1 MPTVPRILLSGRGPK
16 AAGYPVESMNDESRA
31 TLSRRIKNLVI
42 GQERSLHDPHLFHKL
57 SLVVFFAWVGLGA
70 DGLTSSCYGPEEA
83 FLTLGRHISLAVFV
97 AVFTAMTIFIISAS
111 YSQIVELFPTGG
123 GGYVV
128 ASKLL
133 SPALGMV
140 SGCALLVDY
149 VLTITLSVASGVDA
163 LFSFLPP
170 ASYGYKLDFAVL
182 VLIGLVVLNLRGV
195 KESVLP
201 LVPVFLVFITTHIIA
216 IGYAIVS
223 HAWSF
228 GAVASRTVEGV
239 RQTTGEIGL
248 LGTFLLVLRAYS
260 MGAGT
265 YTGIEAVSNGI
276 PILREPKV
284 RTARRTMQ
292 YMTGSLAFMVVG
304 LTIGYLLYEVKPENG
319 KTLNAVLLQALSA
332 NWSPTTA
339 QAFVLVTLLSEAVF
353 LFVAAQTGFLDG
365 PRVLGNMAMD
375 RWFPTRFA
383 ILSDRL
389 VTQNGILLMGT
400 AATIL
405 MILARG
411 SVRFMV
417 VLYSINVFIT
427 FFLSQLGMVRH
438 WLSIRAK
445 FKHWWK
451 KAIVNGIGLVLTTFI
466 LISVAVIKFHEGG
479 WITLFITGSLVTVAV
494 LIRNSYRR
502 SAASLGRLDK
512 LVQVAD
518 SAVERARLKKPISDP
533 LLQPDPTAKTAVILV
548 GGYNGLG
555 LHTWGNVVRLFGNT
569 FRNFVFVQVGVIDA
583 GNFKG
588 IEEIDKL
595 GTHIENELN
604 RYVELAR
611 VEGFYAE
618 TASGIGTD
626 AVDGIVDIVDKIRS
640 RYPNAV
646 FFGGQMVFPR
656 DDIFERLLHNYTT
669 FAVQKRFYRQGIPF
683 LIMPARVEEY

>member
-1 MPTVPRILLSGRGPK
+1 MDN
-16 AAGYPVESMNDESRA
+16 ESQASPSQKIR
-31 TLSRRIKNLVI
+31 KVVI
-42 GQERSLHDPHLFHKL
+42 GEERSLHDPHLFHKL

-83 FLTLGRHISLAVFV
+83 FLTLGRHISLGIFV
-97 AVFTAMTIFIISAS
+97 AAFTAVTIFIISAS
-111 YSQIVELFPTGG
+111 YSQIIELFPTGG

-133 SPALGMV
+133 SPSLGMV

-149 VLTITLSVASGVDA
+149 VLTITLSVASGADA

-170 ASYGYKLDFAVL
+170 AWHDLKVEFAL
-182 VLIGLVVLNLRGV
+182 FVLIVLILLNMRGV

-201 LVPVFLVFITTHIIA
+201 LVPVFLVFIATHVIA

-223 HAWSF
+223 HAGDF
-228 GAVASRTVEGV
+228 GGVVSRTSQGV
-239 RQTTGEIGL
+239 QQATTDLGV

-284 RTARRTMQ
+284 RTARRTMH
-292 YMTGSLAFMVVG
+292 YMAGSLAFMVVG
-304 LTIGYLLYEVKPENG
+304 LMIGYLLYEVKWEEG
-319 KTLNAVLLQALSA
+319 KTLNAVLLRNLSA
-332 NWSPTTA
+332 NWSPTA
-339 QAFVLVTLLSEAVF
+339 GHVFVLTTLVSEAVL

-365 PRVLGNMAMD
+365 PRVLGNMALD

-389 VTQNGILLMGT
+389 VTQNGILLMGS
-400 AATIL
+400 AAMVL
-405 MILARG
+405 MILTGG
-411 SVRFMV
+411 SVKLMV

-427 FFLSQLGMVRH
+427 FCLSQLGMVRH
-438 WLSIRAK
+438 WLSVRTK

-451 KAIVNGIGLVLTTFI
+451 KALVNGVGLVLTTFI
-466 LISVAVIKFHEGG
+466 LISVAVLKFHEGG
-479 WITLFITGSLVTVAV
+479 WKTLFITGSLVILA
-494 LIRNSYRR
+494 LMIRRSYRR

-512 LVQVAD
+512 LVEVSNAQI
-518 SAVERARLKKPISDP
+518 ERIRRKVPAPSYP
-533 LLQPDPTAKTAVILV
+533 TQPDLRAKTAVILV

-555 LHTWGNVVRLFGNT
+555 LHTWGNVIRYFGET
-569 FRNFVFVQVGVIDA
+569 FKNFVFVQVGVVDA

-588 IEEIDKL
+588 VEEIDKL
-595 GTHIENELN
+595 KGWMESELN
-604 RYVELAR
+604 HYVELAHG
-611 VEGFYAE
+611 EGFYAE

-626 AVDGIVDIVDKIRS
+626 AVDGIVTIVDRIRS
-640 RYPNAV
+640 HYPNAV
-646 FFGGQMVFPR
+646 FFGGQMVFPK
-656 DDIFERLLHNYTT
+656 DDVFDRLLHNYTT

-683 LIMPARVEEY
+683 LIIPARVEEY

>member
-1 MPTVPRILLSGRGPK
+1 MDN
-16 AAGYPVESMNDESRA
+16 ESQAS
-31 TLSRRIKNLVI
+31 LSRRIRNVVI
-42 GQERSLHDPHLFHKL
+42 GGERSLHDPHLFHKL
-57 SLVVFFAWVGLGA
+57 SLVVFFAWVGLGV

-83 FLTLGRHISLAVFV
+83 FLALGKEHLSLAVFV
-97 AVFTAMTIFIISAS
+97 AIFSAITIFVISAS
-111 YSQIVELFPTGG
+111 YMQIIELFPTGG

-133 SPALGMV
+133 SPVIGMI

-149 VLTITLSVASGVDA
+149 VLTITLSVASGADA
-163 LFSFLPP
+163 LFSFLP
-170 ASYGYKLDFAVL
+170 AGWHGYRLEFALVILIIL
-182 VLIGLVVLNLRGV
+182 VLLNLRGV

-201 LVPVFLVFITTHIIA
+201 LVPVFLVFIATHVIA
-216 IGYAIVS
+216 IGYAMVI
-223 HAWSF
+223 HARDF
-228 GAVASRTVEGV
+228 GGVVNRTVEGV
-239 RQTTGEIGL
+239 QQATTE
-248 LGTFLLVLRAYS
+248 LGALGAFLLVLRAYS

-292 YMTGSLAFMVVG
+292 YMAGSLAFMVVG
-304 LTIGYLLYEVKPENG
+304 LTIGYLLYRVQPESG
-319 KTLNAVLLQALSA
+319 KTLNAVLLETLSQ
-332 NWSPTTA
+332 NWNPGVGH
-339 QAFVLVTLLSEAVF
+339 AFVLITLVSEAVL

-365 PRVLGNMAMD
+365 PRVLGNMALD
-375 RWFPTRFA
+375 RWVPTRFA

-400 AATIL
+400 AAVIL
-405 MILARG
+405 MILSRG

-438 WLSIRAK
+438 WLSVRTK
-445 FKHWWK
+445 FKRWRR
-451 KAIVNGIGLVLTTFI
+451 KAAVNSVGLVLTTFI
-466 LISVAVIKFHEGG
+466 LVSVAVVKFDEGG
-479 WITLFITGSLVTVAV
+479 WITLFITGSLVVVAI

-512 LVQVAD
+512 LVEVSNAQI
-518 SAVERARLKKPISDP
+518 ERMRQKKPAP
-533 LLQPDPTAKTAVILV
+533 AYPTQPDLNAKTAVILV

-555 LHTWGNVVRLFGNT
+555 LHTWGNIIRYFGGT
-569 FRNFVFVQVGVIDA
+569 FKNFVFVQVGVVDA

-588 IEEIDKL
+588 AEEIDKL
-595 GTHIENELN
+595 KGWIDSGLN
-604 RYVELAR
+604 RYVELAHG
-611 VEGFYAE
+611 EGFYAE

-626 AVDGIVDIVDKIRS
+626 AVDGIVTIVDNIRV

-656 DDIFERLLHNYTT
+656 DNIFDRLLHNYTT

-683 LIMPARVEEY
+683 LIIPARVEEYGGP

>member
-1 MPTVPRILLSGRGPK
+1 MDN
-16 AAGYPVESMNDESRA
+16 ESQASLTQKIR
-31 TLSRRIKNLVI
+31 KVVI
-42 GQERSLHDPHLFHKL
+42 GGERSLHDPHLFHKL
-57 SLVVFFAWVGLGA
+57 SLVVFFAWVGLGV

-83 FLTLGRHISLAVFV
+83 FLALGDHLSLAIFV
-97 AVFTAMTIFIISAS
+97 AIFSAITIFVISAS
-111 YSQIVELFPTGG
+111 YSQIIELFPTGG

-133 SPALGMV
+133 SPVVGMI

-149 VLTITLSVASGVDA
+149 ILTITLSVASGADA
-163 LFSFLPP
+163 FFSFLPP
-170 ASYGYKLDFAVL
+170 TWHEYRLEFALFVLMVL
-182 VLIGLVVLNLRGV
+182 VLLNLRGV

-201 LVPVFLVFITTHIIA
+201 LVPVFLVFIAAHVLA
-216 IGYAIVS
+216 VGYALVS
-223 HAWSF
+223 HAWDI
-228 GAVASRTVEGV
+228 GGVVSRTAEGV
-239 RQTTGEIGL
+239 QRATTD
-248 LGTFLLVLRAYS
+248 LGVLGAFLLVLRAYS

-284 RTARRTMQ
+284 RTARRTMH
-292 YMTGSLAFMVVG
+292 YMAGSLSFMVVG
-304 LTIGYLLYEVKPENG
+304 LTVGYLLYHLEAQPG
-319 KTLNAVLLQALSA
+319 KTLNAVLLEKMSETW
-332 NWSPTTA
+332 NPTA
-339 QAFVLVTLLSEAVF
+339 GHVFVLTTLLSEAVL

-365 PRVLGNMAMD
+365 PRVLGNMALD

-400 AATIL
+400 AAMIL
-405 MILARG
+405 MILTRG
-411 SVRFMV
+411 SVKFMV

-438 WLSIRAK
+438 WLSVRTK
-445 FKHWWK
+445 FKDWWR
-451 KAIVNGIGLVLTTFI
+451 KAVVNGVGLVLTTFI
-466 LISVAVIKFHEGG
+466 LVSVAVIKFDEGG
-479 WITLFITGSLVTVAV
+479 WITLFITGSLVILAI

-512 LVQVAD
+512 LVEVSNAQI
-518 SAVERARLKKPISDP
+518 ERMQRKTPPPSYP
-533 LLQPDPTAKTAVILV
+533 TQPDPNAKTAVILV

-555 LHTWGNVVRLFGNT
+555 LHTWGNVIRLFGTT
-569 FRNFVFVQVGVIDA
+569 FKNFVFVQVGVVDA

-588 IEEIDKL
+588 VEEIDRL
-595 GTHIENELN
+595 RSHIDSGLN
-604 RYVELAR
+604 RYVELAHG
-611 VEGFYAE
+611 EGFYAE

-626 AVDGIVDIVDKIRS
+626 AVDGIVTIVDKIRS

-646 FFGGQMVFPR
+646 FFGGQMVFPKDSLFDR
-656 DDIFERLLHNYTT
+656 VLHNYTT

-683 LIMPARVEEY
+683 LIMPARVEEYGGA